1 MASTVVDLNSKA
13 PDSVSAAP
21 AVAAAASPTVI
32 VASAA
37 PAQAAA
43 SGQAPPTVT
52 AGHIPLPSPW
62 PGRFAMVGKTLI
74 LPIVLMLAWH
84 IAVKATGTK
93 LIPTPYMVGV
103 MLWDFSFGG
112 IYDDAYS
119 KSILVHL
126 WASTKR
132 VYGGFFAAAA
142 VGVPLG
148 LLIGRSKL
156 VREIVDPTLQ
166 VLRPVPVTAWLPL
179 SMIFFGLGPNAAIFL
194 VFLGAFFP
202 VVLNTTFGVRSVDV
216 KLFEAA
222 AMLGCDGGSLFRQ
235 VVLPAASP
243 SIFNGLRLGH
253 GFSWILIVVG
263 EMTGV
268 QEGLGAVIMDA
279 RMLSRADLVIAGM
292 VVIGVAG
299 FVSDRV
305 LVAINNRLLR
315 WSPQHHV

>member
-1 MASTVVDLNSKA
+1 MTDIATPMPVAVKSSIPGKLL
-13 PDSVSAAP
+13 
-21 AVAAAASPTVI
+21 AVAKMLV
-32 VASAA
+32 
-37 PAQAAA
+37 
-43 SGQAPPTVT
+43 
-52 AGHIPLPSPW
+52 
-62 PGRFAMVGKTLI
+62 
-74 LPIVLMLAWH
+74 LPILMIIAWH
-84 IAVKATGTK
+84 VAVKATGTR

-119 KSILVHL
+119 KTILKHF
-126 WASTKR
+126 WASITR
-132 VYGGFFAAAA
+132 VYGGFGAAAL

-148 LLIGRSKL
+148 LIIGRIKL
-156 VREIVDPTLQ
+156 IRELVDPTLQ

-194 VFLGAFFP
+194 VFLGAFYP
-202 VVLNTTFGVRSVDV
+202 IVLNTTFGVRSVDA

-222 AMLGCDGGSLFRQ
+222 AMLGCGGSSLFRQ
-235 VVLPAASP
+235 VVLPAAMP

-253 GFSWILIVVG
+253 GFAWILIVVG

-292 VVIGVAG
+292 IVIGVGG
-299 FVSDRV
+299 FVSDRII
-305 LVAINNRLLR
+305 VALNNYLLR